1 MYWLAP
7 PFSIHC
13 LGAHVLS
20 IEGLSAAAAGSN
32 NVLQEG
38 LGPGQGGDGL
48 GDHVPDV
55 QLVDHVQTQ
64 YQGRS
69 FNTIHNN
76 QSPFIS
82 LCRLWMNNIFY
93 NMQRGFLKLYFSMN
107 ADKIADLERKI
118 RKGPLPSTVN
128 TINWLFSNQEFSIKP
143 KQYHLSI
150 LTTRPR
156 PCPPVATDC
165 LEMTSWRTWWRWRRG
180 WTPAGRTRGCSGASW
195 RTQARTTLR

>member
-1 MYWLAP
+1 MDWLAP
-7 PFSIHC
+7 PFSVHC

-20 IEGLSAAAAGSN
+20 IEGKSAAAAGSN

-55 QLVDHVQTQ
+55 QLMDHVQTQ
-64 YQGRS
+64 SQGRS
-69 FNTIHNN
+69 FNTIHNK

-93 NMQRGFLKLYFSMN
+93 NIQRGFLKLYFSMN

-156 PCPPVATDC
+156 RCPQWLQTV
-165 LEMTSWRTWWRWRRG
+165 SRWRAEERG
-180 WTPAGRTRGCSGASW
+180 DAGGEAGHLQGGQEAAPG
-195 RTQARTTLR
+195 QAEEHRHGHTLR

>member
-1 MYWLAP
+1 MPTNAVHARLSNMIQIVLGYTFHTSNTCHLKTYWLAP

-20 IEGLSAAAAGSN
+20 IEGKSAAAAGSN

-76 QSPFIS
+76 QSSFIS
-82 LCRLWMNNIFY
+82 LCRLWIIY
-93 NMQRGFLKLYFSMN
+93 STTY
-107 ADKIADLERKI
+107 
-118 RKGPLPSTVN
+118 KGA
-128 TINWLFSNQEFSIKP
+128 F
-143 KQYHLSI
+143 
-150 LTTRPR
+150 
-156 PCPPVATDC
+156 
-165 LEMTSWRTWWRWRRG
+165 
-180 WTPAGRTRGCSGASW
+180 
-195 RTQARTTLR
+195 